1 MPHNVPNECLDLALS
16 QDGVISRKQ
25 ALGSGISADA
35 IDGLLRTGRWQT
47 VRRGVYL
54 VFTGAPNRT
63 AHLWAAVHRVGADAV
78 LSHQT
83 AAELFKL
90 TDQPSSLI
98 HITISDRRRIGQ
110 IAGVVIHHSNRLGY
124 AVHPALQPPRTRLEE
139 TVLDLVDMATTFDA
153 AFAFAS
159 AACQRRLT
167 TSARLASAMSIRTR
181 IRWRLELAE
190 ALGAIGGGAHSVLE
204 YRYVRR
210 VERPHGLPTA
220 TRQPQ
225 KVVGARSR
233 YLDNLYS
240 DYDLCVELDGQ
251 QAHPDDQRW
260 QDLRRINAIT
270 EQGLTILRY
279 GWTDIAR
286 WPCQTAAQIGAVL
299 RNLGWPGQTRS
310 CNPLCPAGH
319 RLTS

>member
-1 MPHNVPNECLDLALS
+1 MSHNVPRECLDLALS

-25 ALGSGISADA
+25 ALVSGISADT

-54 VFTGAPNRT
+54 IFTGAPTRL
-63 AHLWAAVHRVGADAV
+63 ADLWAAVHRAGADAV

-90 TDQPSSLI
+90 TDHRSSSI
-98 HITISDRRRIGQ
+98 HITVGDHRRIGP
-110 IAGVVIHHSNRLGY
+110 IAGVVIHHSSRLAC
-124 AVHPALQPPRTRLEE
+124 AVHPSLQPPRTRVEE
-139 TVLDLVDMATTFDA
+139 TVLDLVDKATTFDV
-153 AFAFAS
+153 AFAVAC

-167 TSARLASAMSIRTR
+167 TSDRLGDAMSIRTK
-181 IRWRLELAE
+181 IRWRDELSE

-220 TRQPQ
+220 TRQA
-225 KVVGARSR
+225 KVVDGRRSR

-240 DYDLCVELDGQ
+240 DYGLCVELDGQ

-260 QDLRRINAIT
+260 QDLRRVNAIT

-279 GWTDIAR
+279 GWTDIAC

-299 RNLGWPGQTRS
+299 YNLGWPGQMRS

-319 RLTS
+319 GAP